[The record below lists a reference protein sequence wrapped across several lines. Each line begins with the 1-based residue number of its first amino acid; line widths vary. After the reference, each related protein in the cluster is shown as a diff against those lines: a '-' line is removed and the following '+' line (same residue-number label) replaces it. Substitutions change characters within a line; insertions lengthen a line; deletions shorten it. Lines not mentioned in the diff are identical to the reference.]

1 MIQINPSSEDVETF
15 KYERINHPHP
25 RVLIRMDVLWL
36 KTNEL
41 PHQQIAEIAGVSKNT
56 VSRYL
61 HMYNEGGIEK
71 LREVNFYKPQSDLA
85 KHTST
90 IEAYFKDNP
99 PATIK
104 VAMSIIEK
112 LTGLKRS

>member
-1 MIQINPSSEDVETF
+1 
-15 KYERINHPHP
+15 
-25 RVLIRMDVLWL
+25 MDVLWL

-61 HMYNEGGIEK
+61 RMYNEGGIDK

-90 IEAYFKDNP
+90 IKAYFKDNP

-104 VAMSIIEK
+104 EVMSIIEK
-112 LTGLKRS
+112 LTGLKRSETQVRKFLKAIGLKRLKVGHVPSKADLD

>member
-1 MIQINPSSEDVETF
+1 MIQINPGSEDAEIF
-15 KYERINHPHP
+15 QYERINHLHP
-25 RVLIRMDVLWL
+25 RVQIRMDVLWL
-36 KTNEL
+36 KTKEL
-41 PHQQIAEIAGVSKNT
+41 PHKQIAEIACVSKNT

-61 HMYNEGGIEK
+61 RMYNEGGIEK

-90 IEAYFKDNP
+90 IEAYFKEHP

-104 VAMSIIEK
+104 EAMNMLEEH
-112 LTGLKRS
+112 TGL